1 MVTAKGNGKQNGTI
15 RLKRKTIQKAKIIAA
30 RCSTSLSAL
39 LRHQIDLLVGE
50 EEIYER
56 AKRQALA
63 SLVLR
68 LGQNGAVELWR
79 VELPSAKR
87 TLLHSIA
94 LPGVPAISNGF
105 KVTVSRNGKSYAYQ
119 YRPIN
124 STEYLVRGLG

>member
-1 MVTAKGNGKQNGTI
+1 MAHDNLTFGKRRTRITILAAAQPVSQLQKGDRPIDFTPDD
-15 RLKRKTIQKAKIIAA
+15 
-30 RCSTSLSAL
+30 SAL
-39 LRHQIDLLVGE
+39 LVQ
-50 EEIYER
+50 
-56 AKRQALA
+56 RQ
-63 SLVLR
+63 
-68 LGQNGAVELWR
+68 GQNGAAEIWR